1 MTRIEGEFR
10 HGLPHGEVTVWYG
23 KDQTRI
29 RVEGTFRMG
38 RIHGHAKVVDVSSG
52 NEKVIYDGKFLNGR
66 PLDVDDDAADRKV
79 EVTTPGQLLQILLIE
94 NYQGSY
100 ILKS

>member
-38 RIHGHAKVVDVSSG
+38 RIHGHAKVVDASSG

-66 PLDVDDDAADRKV
+66 PLDADDDAADDDERRLHFKKI
-79 EVTTPGQLLQILLIE
+79 QLLD
-94 NYQGSY
+94 N
-100 ILKS
+100 

>member
-1 MTRIEGEFR
+1 MKKLSEG
-10 HGLPHGEVTVWYG
+10 
-23 KDQTRI
+23 
-29 RVEGTFRMG
+29 
-38 RIHGHAKVVDVSSG
+38 S
-52 NEKVIYDGKFLNGR
+52 YDDDDDTDD
-66 PLDVDDDAADRKV
+66 DVDDDTDDDVDDDAAADRKV

>member
-1 MTRIEGEFR
+1 MKKLSEG
-10 HGLPHGEVTVWYG
+10 
-23 KDQTRI
+23 
-29 RVEGTFRMG
+29 
-38 RIHGHAKVVDVSSG
+38 S
-52 NEKVIYDGKFLNGR
+52 YDDDDTDD
-66 PLDVDDDAADRKV
+66 DVDDDAADRKV